1 MIDTEL
7 AIILNE
13 YLYKRKIIN
22 FDLYNDALKKL
33 GVDCSVMLA
42 ILCAKR
48 EKLVDNFNDFFT
60 FTINYHISAIVFSHS
75 TKLVFCFLSIPIGS
89 TTNAYFTIWNVLFMS
104 FIIS

>member
-33 GVDCSVMLA
+33 GVDSWWTYVKSEM
-42 ILCAKR
+42 KYQE
-48 EKLVDNFNDFFT
+48 EKV
-60 FTINYHISAIVFSHS
+60 
-75 TKLVFCFLSIPIGS
+75 
-89 TTNAYFTIWNVLFMS
+89 
-104 FIIS
+104 